1 MSRMWDKNSPPIQG
15 PTLPAS
21 TAARNPLRNDYN
33 TVAMRFR
40 DVFQLSDHVRDRGC
54 SPQTPIASLG
64 EALAGVANELDLPST
79 VDFRVVVSGR
89 QRELSAG
96 LRDEI
101 YSIGREAIV
110 NAFLHSGA
118 REIEAEVEYRLTSL
132 RIAVR
137 DNGRGIDPE
146 ELRLGRN
153 EPWGLQGMCDRAEK
167 IGARLRLLSRV
178 ALGTEVE
185 LSVPCAW

>member
-1 MSRMWDKNSPPIQG
+1 MSRMWDQNLPPIKG
-15 PTLPAS
+15 SYPCPS
-21 TAARNPLRNDYN
+21 TTVTNSLRSDYN

-40 DVFQLSDHVRDRGC
+40 EALQLLDRVHDR
-54 SPQTPIASLG
+54 SAQTHPASLG
-64 EALAGVANELDLPST
+64 EALAGVPNEMDLPSA

-89 QRELSAG
+89 QRELRAE

-110 NAFLHSGA
+110 NAFRHSGA
-118 REIEAEVEYRLTSL
+118 REIEAEVEYRPTGL

-137 DNGRGIDPE
+137 DNGRGINPE
-146 ELRLGRN
+146 ELRFGRN
-153 EPWGLQGMCDRAEK
+153 EPWGLQGMRDRAEK
-167 IGARLRLLSRV
+167 IGARLRLLSRI

-185 LSVPCAW
+185 LSVPCSW